1 MSTDPTSDDGV
12 LYEAW
17 KGGDKR
23 AGEVLFERYFDAIYR
38 FFESKAKGDV
48 GDLVQRTFLGSIEAR
63 DRFRGASSF
72 RTFLYA
78 IARNELYGYYRGRRR
93 EAAVDFGVS
102 SVADLAP
109 GPSTFARHRSE
120 RGRLLAALETLPVD
134 LQLAIELRYWEGLS
148 GPDLA
153 VVLEIAEGTVRS
165 RLRRALEALRDALAT
180 DEDGRGLLARLAG
193 GSEGDLEAWAGEL
206 HARLRSD

>member
-1 MSTDPTSDDGV
+1 MNEPNPDDRA

-17 KGGDKR
+17 RSGDKR

-48 GDLVQRTFLGSIEAR
+48 GDLVQRTFLGTIEAR

-78 IARNELYGYYRGRRR
+78 IARNELYGFYRSRRR
-93 EAAVDFGVS
+93 EGALDFGVS

-109 GPSTFARHRSE
+109 GPSTFVRRRSE
-120 RGRLLAALETLPVD
+120 RERLVAALESMPVD

-180 DEDGRGLLARLAG
+180 DEDGRGLLAPLSG
-193 GSEGDLEAWAGEL
+193 GSEEDLDGWASRL
-206 HARLRSD
+206 HARLRPD